1 MKYVLKVITFV
12 FNIIKKFLE
21 YGFPIIVTLFLL
33 IFKGTYQAVKYLGKF
48 LRKLFHKNPFSGK
61 ISSQVYEKTVTPSLD
76 KGAYKLNGALGY
88 KKGSNPTVGSIRY
101 TIIRI
106 GLGLFAFNAFT
117 LLIRLFL

>member
-21 YGFPIIVTLFLL
+21 YVFPIIVTLFLL

-61 ISSQVYEKTVTPSLD
+61 ISSQVYEKAVTPSLD

-88 KKGSNPTVGSIRY
+88 EKGSNPTVGSIRY
-101 TIIRI
+101 TAIRI
-106 GLGLFAFNAFT
+106 GLELLAFGAFT

>member
-12 FNIIKKFLE
+12 FSIIQKFFE
-21 YGFPIIVTLFLL
+21 YVFSIIVTLFLL
-33 IFKGTYQAVKYLGKF
+33 IFKGTYQAVKYFGKF

-88 KKGSNPTVGSIRY
+88 KKGSNPTVGSFRY
-101 TIIRI
+101 TVLRI
-106 GLGLFAFNAFT
+106 GLGLFAFGAFT
-117 LLIRLFL
+117 LLIGLFL